1 MTDEVKKEEG
11 VEQAKETA
19 GEVKPQEAAKKEEA
33 QKSAP
38 PPKEEAQ
45 KSAPPPKVEAQKSAP
60 PPKKEKP
67 DKCEHC
73 SKALGRVKW
82 YYRDGG
88 YYCARCC
95 WKEFRIKQEEEKKKS
110 EAPAPA

>member
-1 MTDEVKKEEG
+1 MTDEVKKEG
-11 VEQAKETA
+11 VAAE
-19 GEVKPQEAAKKEEA
+19 AKKEEP
-33 QKSAP
+33 QKN
-38 PPKEEAQ
+38 
-45 KSAPPPKVEAQKSAP
+45 AP

-88 YYCARCC
+88 YYCTRRC
-95 WKEFRIKQEEEKKKS
+95 WKEFKIKQEEEKKKKEEEAS
-110 EAPAPA
+110 APA

>member
-1 MTDEVKKEEG
+1 MTDEVKKEGGAE
-11 VEQAKETA
+11 EAKATPA
-19 GEVKPQEAAKKEEA
+19 EVKTQEAAKADVAKKEEA
-33 QKSAP
+33 
-38 PPKEEAQ
+38 PKN
-45 KSAPPPKVEAQKSAP
+45 AP

-88 YYCARCC
+88 YYCTRRC
-95 WKEFRIKQEEEKKKS
+95 WKEFKIKQEEEKKKP